1 MIGGLILFAILG
13 SSMVNEGLLICRDHC
28 STTGDESRIN
38 CSCSTS
44 RFPAY
49 CCSIGSEMKGTGRVE
64 FATNSVF
71 SASTSSKTL
80 EKRETT

>member
-1 MIGGLILFAILG
+1 
-13 SSMVNEGLLICRDHC
+13 MVNASLLICGDGG
-28 STTGDESRIN
+28 STTSDERKIN

-44 RFPAY
+44 IFLAY
-49 CCSIGSEMKGTGRVE
+49 SYSIGSEMKGTGRVE
-64 FATNSVF
+64 FATNFVF